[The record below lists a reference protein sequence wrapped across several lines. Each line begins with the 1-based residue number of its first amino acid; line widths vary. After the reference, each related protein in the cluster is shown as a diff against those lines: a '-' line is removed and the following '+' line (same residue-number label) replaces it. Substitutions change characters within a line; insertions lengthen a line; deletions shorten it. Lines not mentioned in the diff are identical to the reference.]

1 MLNICKFQGILENVF
16 CERKNLNFDI
26 CKISLSKNFINL
38 KPLMSFS
45 IDHMRLTKQLFANVK
60 WG

>member
-16 CERKNLNFDI
+16 RERKNLNFDI

-38 KPLMSFS
+38 KSLMSFS